1 MMVHRNDGGGNRGSC
16 AMAAGAAELTARA
29 VQEFSAAV
37 RVEGLSVHYG
47 PTPALE
53 DVNLTVADGEYL
65 GIIGPN
71 GGGKST
77 LLKAILGLVPLTAGS
92 VSIYGKSP
100 KKSKSLVGYV
110 PQFAMLDK
118 RFPITVLEVVL
129 TGCMKPGLTPLMSFS
144 KDDRHIAYK
153 LLERVG
159 VARLAGRQIAELSG
173 GEFQKM
179 LIARALAVNPRLML
193 LDEPTA
199 SVDPSSRQQ
208 IYDLL
213 AELNHEMTIILVTHD
228 LMAVSAQV
236 RSLACLNGHLVYHG
250 EPELNENVAN
260 SLYGCP
266 VDLIAHG
273 VPHRVLKEHVD
284 DGGGGHGCG
293 CGCGCEGYASGCG
306 DERAAGAGE
315 GGAEID

>member
-1 MMVHRNDGGGNRGSC
+1 MMVRRNDGGVGS
-16 AMAAGAAELTARA
+16 GAAEAALSVKA
-29 VQEFSAAV
+29 VREGSAAV
-37 RVEGLSVHYG
+37 RIEGLSVHYG

-53 DVNLTVADGEYL
+53 DINLTVADGEYL

-77 LLKAILGLVPLTAGS
+77 LLKAILGLVPLTTGS
-92 VSIYGKSP
+92 VSIYGKNP

-118 RFPITVLEVVL
+118 KFPITVLEVVL
-129 TGCMKPGLTPLMSFS
+129 TGRMQPGLTPFMSFS
-144 KDDRHIAYK
+144 RDDRRIAYQ

-159 VARLAGRQIAELSG
+159 VAPLAGRQIAELSG

-213 AELNHEMTIILVTHD
+213 AELNQEMSIILVTHD
-228 LMAVSAQV
+228 LMAISAQV
-236 RSLACLNGHLVYHG
+236 RSLACLNGRLVYHG

-273 VPHRVLKEHVD
+273 VPHRVLKEHD
-284 DGGGGHGCG
+284 SDGGGGHGYG
-293 CGCGCEGYASGCG
+293 CDGHAAGCS
-306 DERAAGAGE
+306 DERVAGAGE
-315 GGAEID
+315 GGAGN